1 MTATTTAMHL
11 FANAEWR
18 MRENDPDTGSD
29 AYVDLA
35 EPAAGSPGSP
45 TAPFLPIAQFRRFCA
60 IYMTTVGTGGLT
72 AFQLVAATDAAGTSA
87 TAVVSHAVGS
97 NPNAVGDFL
106 VLECN
111 VEQVHE
117 VLATATHIG
126 VLVNLV
132 TSTDEGACAFGR
144 CEPQFPRAALT
155 ADYVS

>member
-1 MTATTTAMHL
+1 MHL
-11 FANAEWR
+11 FANARIR
-18 MRENDPDTGSD
+18 MRENDPDTGND

-45 TAPFLPIAQFRRFCA
+45 TAPFLPISGFRRWAA
-60 IYMTTVGTGGLT
+60 IYMTTVGTGGAT
-72 AFQLVAATDAAGTSA
+72 AFKIMAATSAAGAGATEVAA
-87 TAVVSHAVGS
+87 HAIGS

-111 VEQVHE
+111 VEQVRE

-132 TSTDEGACAFGR
+132 TSTDEGALTFIEA
-144 CEPQFPRAALT
+144 EPVHEYAGLT